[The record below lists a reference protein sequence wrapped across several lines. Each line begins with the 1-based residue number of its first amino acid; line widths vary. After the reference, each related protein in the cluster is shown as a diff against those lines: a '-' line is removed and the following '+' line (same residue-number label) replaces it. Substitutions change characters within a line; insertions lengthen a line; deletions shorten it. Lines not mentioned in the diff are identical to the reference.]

1 MKECTFISIFLL
13 FILNSGLYEHRNKKG
28 GKMMMEMLLIYILVI
43 ALIGFIIWRR
53 IKRRHRPIKR
63 NGLGILAPILFI
75 LIAFSLSLS
84 QMMHIPGQPFHL
96 PPYWEMMIAGVLGVI
111 FGLIMLSQTDY
122 EVRED
127 GFIYSKPNKNFK
139 YVIIAIIF
147 IRMALSQYFKGLDS
161 IDFAVLTMTLAF
173 IYIVICIVGS
183 YLKFRKL
190 NGDNYSVNAG

>member
-1 MKECTFISIFLL
+1 MKECTFIFILLL
-13 FILNSGLYEHRNKKG
+13 FILNSGLYERRNKKG
-28 GKMMMEMLLIYILVI
+28 GKITMEMLLIYLFVI
-43 ALIGFIIWRR
+43 ALIGFIIWR
-53 IKRRHRPIKR
+53 KMKKKNKPIKK
-63 NGLGILAPILFI
+63 NGLGILAPIFFI
-75 LIAFSLSLS
+75 VIAFSLSLS
-84 QMMHIPGQPFHL
+84 QMMHIPGQSFHL

-111 FGLIMLSQTDY
+111 FGLIMLSQMDY

-173 IYIVICIVGS
+173 IYIVIWRVGS

>member
-1 MKECTFISIFLL
+1 MA
-13 FILNSGLYEHRNKKG
+13 
-28 GKMMMEMLLIYILVI
+28 MEMMFIYIFVI
-43 ALIGFIIWRR
+43 ALIGLIIWRKMK
-53 IKRRHRPIKR
+53 KRNKPIKK
-63 NGLGILAPILFI
+63 NGIGILVPIFFI
-75 LIAFSLSLS
+75 VIAFSLSLS
-84 QMMHIPGQPFHL
+84 QLMHIPGQPFHL
-96 PPYWEMMIAGVLGVI
+96 PPYWEMLIAGVLGVI
-111 FGLIMLSQTDY
+111 FGFIMLSQTDY

-173 IYIVICIVGS
+173 IYIVIWRVGS
-183 YLKFRKL
+183 YMKFRKL

>member
-1 MKECTFISIFLL
+1 MKECTFIYSLL
-13 FILNSGLYEHRNKKG
+13 VFILNSGLYEHRNEKG
-28 GKMMMEMLLIYILVI
+28 GNMTMEMLLIYLFVI
-43 ALIGFIIWRR
+43 ALIGFIIWR
-53 IKRRHRPIKR
+53 KMKKKNKPIKK

-84 QMMHIPGQPFHL
+84 QLIPGQPFHL

-122 EVRED
+122 EIRED

-173 IYIVICIVGS
+173 IYIVIWRVGS